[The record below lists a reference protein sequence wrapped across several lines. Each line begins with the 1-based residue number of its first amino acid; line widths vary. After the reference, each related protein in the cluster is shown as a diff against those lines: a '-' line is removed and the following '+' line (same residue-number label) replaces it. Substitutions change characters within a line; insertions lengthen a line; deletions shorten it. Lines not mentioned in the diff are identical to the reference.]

1 MHTRGRLLLSLSIGL
16 MSLGAASCG
25 ETAPTLVEGPSK
37 TPSRDLLQAVT
48 GPLTCTPIPA
58 DSVTRVIGPG
68 GGTINVGPH
77 SLTIPAGALDSA
89 VSITAVT
96 RSEGVSRVVFQPSGL
111 VFQQAATLTMSYAN
125 CGVLGSLL
133 PAQIAYVD
141 NLLEILYYLPS
152 IDNVQSQTVTA
163 TVQHF
168 SDYAVAW

>member
-1 MHTRGRLLLSLSIGL
+1 MSKLGRLLLSLSVGLIGV
-16 MSLGAASCG
+16 GAASCG
-25 ETAPTLVEGPSK
+25 DSAPSLVEGPSK
-37 TPSRDLLQAVT
+37 LPSRDLLQAVT
-48 GPLTCTPIPA
+48 GPLTCTPLPA
-58 DSVTRVIGPG
+58 DSVTKVIGPG

-77 SLTIPAGALDSA
+77 SFAIPAGALDSA

-96 RSEGVSRVVFQPSGL
+96 PSDAVNRIVFQPSGL
-111 VFQQAATLTMSYAN
+111 VFRQPATLTMSYAN

-133 PAQIAYVD
+133 PTQIAYID

-163 TVQHF
+163 QVQHF